1 MSEPNRTFMNEK
13 TAQEGFEEVVEK
25 GGYNQKEKK
34 GQSKKKVK
42 HKMDST
48 SSRGD

>member
-25 GGYNQKEKK
+25 GGYNQKEKNAK
-34 GQSKKKVK
+34 ARRK
-42 HKMDST
+42 
-48 SSRGD
+48 